1 MAKVKMT
8 YGQLLDEVK
17 PCLEMLNGLDYG
29 EQTPIS
35 HLFDLADNLSAA
47 EDRAK
52 AFWDLREKLIEPF
65 IEKDKDGELKKET
78 DENGRE
84 NFVMTDENRE
94 EWGKKF
100 VELRDTEV
108 EIDFKKLI
116 KKNFEGA
123 KECKPLYLKG
133 IRLLVK

>member
-8 YGQLLDEVK
+8 YGKLLDEVK
-17 PCLEMLNGLDYG
+17 PCLEMLNNLDYG
-29 EQTPIS
+29 ENTPVS

-65 IEKDKDGELKKET
+65 IEKDEDGEMKKEK

-84 NFVMTDENRE
+84 NFVITDENKE

-100 VELRDTEV
+100 QELRETEV
-108 EIDFKKLI
+108 EIDFKKLT